1 MSDELYDTKMEV
13 TKLHSSAS
21 EKSTELKQVKTVIEI
36 LKSEKRELLRNEA
49 YIFHHHRQMLHGLK
63 HNELQIMSV
72 SKRDIVT
79 DQRLIFFRY
88 LKSFADLS

>member
-1 MSDELYDTKMEV
+1 MMNEDLRSQLSDMSDELYDTKMEV

-49 YIFHHHRQMLHGLK
+49 
-63 HNELQIMSV
+63 
-72 SKRDIVT
+72 
-79 DQRLIFFRY
+79 
-88 LKSFADLS
+88 